1 MKHWMAALALMI
13 ATGSIS
19 AAQGEGPV
27 KAGKQVVIET
37 RAGAMVF
44 ELYPEEAP
52 NHVKAFQERIRS
64 NAYVGTVFHRV
75 VPYGIIQGGDPL
87 SKDPGK
93 WEQYGT
99 GGLFEMETE
108 PSKVSHTRGALSA
121 VMVPGRND
129 SPGAQFFVCVT
140 DQLQLDGQFTAYGR
154 IVEGIEVAERISQ
167 LPADDQQR
175 VKQRVEI
182 TATFERDPPP
192 PEIIPFVGTPA
203 DELARYHAVI
213 KTNLGEMELAFFPDL
228 APEHV
233 RQFLRFAQWGLYDG
247 TTFHRVV
254 EGFVIQGGSL
264 ASRKP
269 PVPEKYREW
278 VKMLKAEF
286 SDRQH
291 VRGILSMARGEDADS
306 GLDSFFIVL
315 GPQPGLDNEYTVFGE
330 VVAGLDTVDGIAGVP
345 VQGESPLMPVT
356 IETIEVIE
364 VAPTPE

>member
-1 MKHWMAALALMI
+1 MKTWMAACAVLMV
-13 ATGSIS
+13 AVGVS

-27 KAGKQVVIET
+27 AAEKQVVVET
-37 RAGAMVF
+37 SAGAMVF

-87 SKDPGK
+87 SKDPSK

-99 GGLFEMETE
+99 GGLFELETE
-108 PSKVSHTRGALSA
+108 PSKVSHIRGTLSA
-121 VMVPGRND
+121 VMVPGSND

-154 IVEGIEVAERISQ
+154 IVDGIDVAEKISQ
-167 LPADDQQR
+167 LPTDDQQR
-175 VKQRVEI
+175 VKERLEI
-182 TATFERDPPP
+182 TATYERDPPP
-192 PEIIPFVGTPA
+192 PEVIPFLNTSA
-203 DELARYHAVI
+203 QELVRYHAVI
-213 KTNLGEMELAFFPDL
+213 KTNLGEIELAFFPDL

-233 RQFLRFAQWGLYDG
+233 RQFLRFAQLGLYDG

-264 ASRKP
+264 ASRKQ
-269 PVPEKYREW
+269 PVPEKYRPW

-291 VRGILSMARGEDADS
+291 VKGILSMARGEEVDS

-315 GPQPGLDNEYTVFGE
+315 GPQPGLDGEYTVFGE
-330 VVAGLDTVDGIAGVP
+330 VVSGLDTVEGIAGVP

-356 IETIEVIE
+356 IEAIEVIE
-364 VAPTPE
+364 VPAAE